1 MITDV
6 TYPNKHCFT
15 GNPILVKVQ
24 ANTTDDINLK
34 LKVDTEPEIVL
45 TITPYTPVYTPLSEG
60 TFDISDILDTYF
72 KKVSITEGSLITLA
86 HDFRIEYTVTVDGYS
101 GSSFEGYAYRGGINN
116 KNYSLLESWGWDMF
130 RYRLDS
136 PDRRQFLFSTRT
148 NSNQIRLREREL
160 YPFVFIHPGTPISFV
175 TSNGRIIT
183 YPALVKGNTCT
194 MDFETL
200 RNMFVSLY
208 NELPSFISVLIDGK
222 SFFNVTITPAQ
233 IAEEHVILR
242 FKNSL
247 GAYEQIEVT
256 GAAVR
261 TSQFSEENTWLSP
274 HRDGYYEEL
283 RDRLTTK
290 EGVTVQTGYKSKDEL
305 AFIKD
310 LLKSDEIYYIDPVAI
325 YNQKSNRCHVTTEK
339 YEYTKRNASPES
351 IPLKIRFIT
360 EDIFESPDIILDYA
374 KSVFENITA
383 QGKPEINGEGFIY
396 DDDYM
401 FYAE

>member
-1 MITDV
+1 
-6 TYPNKHCFT
+6 
-15 GNPILVKVQ
+15 
-24 ANTTDDINLK
+24 
-34 LKVDTEPEIVL
+34 
-45 TITPYTPVYTPLSEG
+45 
-60 TFDISDILDTYF
+60 
-72 KKVSITEGSLITLA
+72 
-86 HDFRIEYTVTVDGYS
+86 
-101 GSSFEGYAYRGGINN
+101 
-116 KNYSLLESWGWDMF
+116 
-130 RYRLDS
+130 
-136 PDRRQFLFSTRT
+136 
-148 NSNQIRLREREL
+148 
-160 YPFVFIHPGTPISFV
+160 
-175 TSNGRIIT
+175 
-183 YPALVKGNTCT
+183 

-200 RNMFVSLY
+200 RNMFVSLF

-261 TSQFSEENTWLSP
+261 TSQFSEENTWLTP

-310 LLKSDEIYYIDPVAI
+310 LLKSDEIYYIDPEAI

-351 IPLKIRFIT
+351 IPLKIRFVT
-360 EDIFESPDIILDYA
+360 EETFESPDIILDYA